1 MPSPAER
8 LTMTTS
14 ADTLSAEIVALY
26 ADLGIVTEKQ
36 LARVYDPQL
45 VFRDPIHQLSG
56 IPALCAYL
64 NRGSQGLNS
73 CRFEFLDIHAGPE
86 ASWMRWNMH
95 YSHPRLKRGAALTL
109 EGASLLQHRDKVYF
123 QQDYYDMGAMLYE
136 HLPLLGG
143 AIGAIKRRMA
153 G

>member
-1 MPSPAER
+1 M
-8 LTMTTS
+8 L
-14 ADTLSAEIVALY
+14 
-26 ADLGIVTEKQ
+26 
-36 LARVYDPQL
+36 
-45 VFRDPIHQLSG
+45 FSG
-56 IPALCAYL
+56 RA
-64 NRGSQGLNS
+64 QGLNS
-73 CRFEFLDIHAGPE
+73 CRFEFLDIHAGPA

-95 YSHPRLKRGAALTL
+95 YSHPRLKRGAVLKL